1 VEYMKT
7 PADAGTLGR
16 ICAALGISPAELLRE
31 REPESAGLRAAPD
44 VDVLAAMAAEPRLM
58 ERPIVVHGDRAAI
71 GRPPEAVLEIL

>member
-1 VEYMKT
+1 MKT

-16 ICAALGISPAELLRE
+16 ICAALGISPAKLLRE

-44 VDVLAAMAAEPRLM
+44 ADVLAAMAAEPRLM